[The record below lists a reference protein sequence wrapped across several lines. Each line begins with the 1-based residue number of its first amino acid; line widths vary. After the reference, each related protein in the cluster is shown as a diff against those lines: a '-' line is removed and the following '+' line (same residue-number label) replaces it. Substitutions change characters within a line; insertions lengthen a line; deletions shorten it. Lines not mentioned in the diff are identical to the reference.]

1 MIPTGKDTQN
11 WLLELYKQGPK
22 TNEEIFEMAI
32 LKFGLNTEQAN
43 FRSKNRREKQFTN
56 DILAARDALK
66 RKGLVIS
73 ISRKLWVSKDP
84 DTDNQLKAFLA
95 DKPYE
100 QIKEFIEQP
109 AKIQKERLQKY
120 VDRNQKIKKEVK
132 IRDNYTCQICNQ
144 IGFEQKNGELYIEVD
159 HIIPFHLDPN
169 INDAIDNLQ
178 CLCANCHRVKT
189 YASTKTINELRLKK
203 KDFYQYD

>member
-11 WLLELYKQGPK
+11 WLLALYKQGPK

-32 LKFGLNTEQAN
+32 LKFGLNSEEAN
-43 FRSKNRREKQFTN
+43 FRSKNRREKEYTN
-56 DILAARDALK
+56 DLLAARDKL
-66 RKGLVIS
+66 RSKGLLTA
-73 ISRKLWVSKDP
+73 ISRKLWVSNCFEAEEQFKG
-84 DTDNQLKAFLA
+84 FLI
-95 DKPYE
+95 DKKSE
-100 QIKEFIEQP
+100 QIKEFYELP

-132 IRDNYTCQICNQ
+132 IRDNYTCQICHQ
-144 IGFEQKNGELYIEVD
+144 KGFEQKNGELYIEVD
-159 HIIPFHLDPN
+159 HIKPFHIDPN

-178 CLCANCHRVKT
+178 CLCSNCHSVKT
-189 YASTKTINELRLKK
+189 YASAEILENLKKLK